1 MLTMMPASVHLNS
14 LSSSVPQPNLSRLRV
29 LAPKVP
35 QDTINSAA
43 KESNPGQQPDFI
55 ETISVIC
62 RQLFQKAHLK
72 ESDEPLDVQPRVYT
86 EWRKSISEAW

>member
-1 MLTMMPASVHLNS
+1 M
-14 LSSSVPQPNLSRLRV
+14 PQPNSSRLQV

-55 ETISVIC
+55 ETIRVGHTPTAVS
-62 RQLFQKAHLK
+62 KGTLK
-72 ESDEPLDVQPRVYT
+72 GV
-86 EWRKSISEAW
+86 